1 MEAVDRERG
10 REDMDQL
17 TLGKGDAGRRF
28 TKFEVSRIS
37 REDLEGGAGAGKGSV
52 GGPGTRVWRVARNSV
67 IGAQGAS

>member
-17 TLGKGDAGRRF
+17 TLGKGDAGQRF

-52 GGPGTRVWRVARNSV
+52 GGPGTRVWMAVRSSAPGVRY
-67 IGAQGAS
+67 AS